1 MNAKKVPDSMESP
14 LDNHIYNSTDNI
26 VIELDKIGWMS
37 PNVVTTIGL
46 IFGVISILFFVKGDW
61 KKSILFLLLYY
72 YFDCM
77 DGYYARKFGKV
88 TRFGDYYDHFRDWFV
103 AGVMITLLFIK
114 LKSKQ
119 DKIVFAS
126 ITATLLL
133 FCSMYVG
140 CQEVIGE
147 EHGLLIEN
155 SSPTLG
161 CTRGMCPNPT
171 KTIKVVRFF
180 GPSTFVI
187 FLCVYIWYSSRSLR

>member
-1 MNAKKVPDSMESP
+1 M
-14 LDNHIYNSTDNI
+14 
-26 VIELDKIGWMS
+26 
-37 PNVVTTIGL
+37 
-46 IFGVISILFFVKGDW
+46 
-61 KKSILFLLLYY
+61 LYY

-187 FLCVYIWYSSRSLR
+187 FLCVYIWYSSRHSMWGYLLALLLALNYAIEHVKKTRTPDRHRSLWNHLETQTRRSRCWLPWWQKSDIHRVTQIFQ